1 LTIDCQASGFSSAD
15 YLLSEFHKYNLN
27 LRKISDNLV
36 GISLNEATTIDDLA
50 TLIEVFALLKD
61 MSDEFGEY
69 CEKERFEDIKF
80 RGIPADLARRTT
92 FMQ

>member
-1 LTIDCQASGFSSAD
+1 MI
-15 YLLSEFHKYNLN
+15 SEFHKYGLN
-27 LRKISDNLV
+27 LRKISDNFV
-36 GISLNEATTIDDLA
+36 GVTLNETTTIDDLA

-61 MSDEFGEY
+61 MSSEFGEY
-69 CEKERFEDIKF
+69 CDADRFEDIKY